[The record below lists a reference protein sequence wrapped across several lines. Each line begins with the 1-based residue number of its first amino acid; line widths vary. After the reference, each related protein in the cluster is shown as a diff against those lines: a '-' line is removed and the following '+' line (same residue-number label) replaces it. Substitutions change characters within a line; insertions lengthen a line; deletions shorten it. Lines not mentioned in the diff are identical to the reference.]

1 LLTFAA
7 GVAAGVLV
15 AALARTEEG
24 RAVRNKVKST
34 VLGGLDK
41 LDDLLVKKTDE
52 EFEAGFED
60 GFEEEREA
68 PVSEEA

>member
-1 LLTFAA
+1 MLTFAA

-24 RAVRNKVKST
+24 RAVRTKVKSA

-60 GFEEEREA
+60 VEEREDA
-68 PVSEEA
+68 PVSGEA